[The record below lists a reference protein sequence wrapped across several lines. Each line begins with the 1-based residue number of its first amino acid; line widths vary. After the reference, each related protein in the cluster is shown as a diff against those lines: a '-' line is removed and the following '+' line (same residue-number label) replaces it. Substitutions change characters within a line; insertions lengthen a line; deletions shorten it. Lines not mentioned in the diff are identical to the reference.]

1 MSEGINMR
9 RKSRNND
16 PKQLLILVISL
27 GGLGLMI
34 ILGLFSEL
42 KCLIF
47 GYTDFT
53 SLQVNEIET
62 GMYVRA
68 ELVQNYGCFAYKV
81 VSDNV
86 AVLYNEGIGETTD
99 WYYVIYT
106 GASDDYVSEYKY
118 MAIGVSED
126 DYSAMEMMTEN
137 TYNGYISDTL
147 VLYGRICPMT
157 SSMEEYFVEFFED
170 FGYTDDEIEEM
181 ILPYYIDASDEKLS
195 WGSAS
200 AILFILAAVFL
211 ISAVVGFIRLL
222 TVFRQNKKSY

>member
-1 MSEGINMR
+1 MSEGINMQ
-9 RKSRNND
+9 RKSRNNA

-42 KCLIF
+42 KCIIF

-53 SLQVNEIET
+53 SLQVDEIET

-68 ELVQNYGCFAYKV
+68 ELVQNYGCFANKV

-86 AVLYNEGIGETTD
+86 AVLYKEGIGETTD

-126 DYSAMEMMTEN
+126 DYPAMETMTEN
-137 TYNGYISDTL
+137 TYNGEIYDTL

-181 ILPYYIDASDEKLS
+181 ILPYYIDASDGKLS
-195 WGSAS
+195 WSSAS
-200 AILFILAAVFL
+200 AILFILAAIFL
-211 ISAVVGFIRLL
+211 ISAVVGFIRIL

>member
-1 MSEGINMR
+1 MQ
-9 RKSRNND
+9 RKSRNNA

-42 KCLIF
+42 KCIIF

-53 SLQVNEIET
+53 SLQVDEIET

-68 ELVQNYGCFAYKV
+68 ELVQNYGCFANKV

-86 AVLYNEGIGETTD
+86 AVLYKEGIGETTD

-126 DYSAMEMMTEN
+126 DYPAMETMTEN
-137 TYNGYISDTL
+137 TYNGEIYDTL

-181 ILPYYIDASDEKLS
+181 ILPYYIDASDGKLS
-195 WGSAS
+195 WSSAS
-200 AILFILAAVFL
+200 AILFILAAIFL
-211 ISAVVGFIRLL
+211 ISAVVGFIRIL